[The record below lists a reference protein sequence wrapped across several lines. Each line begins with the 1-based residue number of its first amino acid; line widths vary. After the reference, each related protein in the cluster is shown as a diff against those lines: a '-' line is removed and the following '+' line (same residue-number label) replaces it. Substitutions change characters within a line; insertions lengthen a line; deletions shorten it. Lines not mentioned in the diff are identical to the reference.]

1 MIREVS
7 VETHLRARVKKAG
20 GICIKLA
27 PAGNVGI
34 PDRLVLLP
42 GGVLVF
48 VECKKPRGAKIARLQ
63 GWWRDRLVGLGFAHR
78 YAFTRDEVDG
88 IMEDVNG

>member
-1 MIREVS
+1 MVREVS
-7 VETHLRARVKKAG
+7 VETYLRKRVKEAG
-20 GICIKLA
+20 GLCIKLA

-34 PDRLVLLP
+34 PDRLLLLP

-48 VECKKPRGAKIARLQ
+48 VECKKPRGAKVARLQ

-78 YAFTRDEVDG
+78 YTFTRDEVKA
-88 IMEDVNG
+88 IMEEFAG

>member
-1 MIREVS
+1 MREVS
-7 VETHLRARVKKAG
+7 VESHLRAEVKKAG

-34 PDRLVLLP
+34 PDRLLLLP
-42 GGVLVF
+42 GGVLLF

-63 GWWRDRLVGLGFAHR
+63 SWWADRLTGLGFAHR
-78 YAFTRDEVDG
+78 YAFTRAEVDG
-88 IMEDVNG
+88 IMEEFAG